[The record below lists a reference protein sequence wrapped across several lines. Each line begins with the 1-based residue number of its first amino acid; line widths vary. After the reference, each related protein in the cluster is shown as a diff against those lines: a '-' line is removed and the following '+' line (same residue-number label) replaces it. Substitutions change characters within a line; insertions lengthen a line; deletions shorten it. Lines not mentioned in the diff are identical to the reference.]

1 MKFVKESTPRGLLLP
16 PAAMRLAG
24 LNAGDKVEY
33 HAWKGTLVVLK
44 GQMTALE
51 LLTAA
56 RSLHDLSVELNTH
69 LSKVCGQC
77 DGCGAGAENGGDGC
91 PLTDS
96 PPQSPLCSVST
107 CGENYARSLAPPLR
121 GRPAA
126 LGSAA
131 ITGNGRHNHD
141 LRDIPQDTLEMF
153 RAANVCLGEL
163 RERLIAEDT
172 VYGS

>member
-77 DGCGAGAENGGDGC
+77 DGCGAG
-91 PLTDS
+91 
-96 PPQSPLCSVST
+96 T
-107 CGENYARSLAPPLR
+107 CGENSARSLAPPLR